1 MNQQELE
8 TYQAQL
14 QQVQLNLKED
24 PENPGLQS
32 LQEELQQLIALTEQ
46 VIAVSAASAP
56 SNPTTKKGAAP
67 TAALPVFTAG
77 EECLARW
84 SKDDKW
90 YPARIT
96 SVGGSD
102 EKRVYSV
109 VFRGY
114 QDTEVVAANAV
125 KRLPP
130 SQQQQLASSSSST
143 SLAGTKR
150 KKQEEE
156 DEKERKKRKNEK
168 KLEVRAQ
175 KSAEQDT
182 KKASWQRFAVK
193 SAKKG
198 TAVPGVAGTSIFKT
212 PDNPLGRGEA
222 LVHLLSSW

>member
-1 MNQQELE
+1 M
-8 TYQAQL
+8 
-14 QQVQLNLKED
+14 QLNLKAD
-24 PENPGLQS
+24 PENAELQS

-46 VIAVSAASAP
+46 VIAASAP
-56 SNPTTKKGAAP
+56 AATSNSTAKKGAAP
-67 TAALPVFTAG
+67 AATLPVFAAG

-130 SQQQQLASSSSST
+130 SQQQPFATSTSST
-143 SLAGTKR
+143 SVTGSKKR
-150 KKQEEE
+150 KQEEE
-156 DEKERKKRKNEK
+156 EEKERKKRKNEK

-175 KSAEQDT
+175 KSAEQDS
-182 KKASWQRFAVK
+182 KKATWQKFAVK

-212 PDNPLGRGEA
+212 PDNPLGRGTFPVFRIE
-222 LVHLLSSW
+222 HPGQKNTH